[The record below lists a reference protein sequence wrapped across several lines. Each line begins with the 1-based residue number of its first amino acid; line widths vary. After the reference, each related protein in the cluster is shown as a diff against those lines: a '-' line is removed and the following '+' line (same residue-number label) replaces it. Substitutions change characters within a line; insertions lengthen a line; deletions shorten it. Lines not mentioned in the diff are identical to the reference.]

1 MYLNAANLKP
11 GGHIKMNNRSN
22 PTCRLWP
29 DLKVLCIGGEG
40 VTANGLIL
48 TAKLCQNLQILELD
62 RSPPL
67 TKKIVEAMTYVGLR
81 KLQLIELNHT
91 SITTEVCSISVKYI
105 ASLTSQLRYVV
116 FVLKM

>member
-11 GGHIKMNNRSN
+11 GGHFKINNRSN
-22 PTCRLWP
+22 PSCRLWP

-116 FVLKM
+116 FVLKI